1 MQFHGH
7 RNVFWDYTYY
17 VYYYTW
23 ILPSIWG
30 TFKTYFGSYATIQ
43 SHFSTKIQTHLLTI
57 LQHIIHIKLNHNS
70 SWALMRLDYTKRKK
84 KFREKQINWYYTDE
98 IITYFC
104 KGSNKIV
111 NTNTN
116 KKMIIR
122 KTERKTYF
130 HGHGQHLVQ
139 LWLIYWWLSVI
150 QNNTNTYYIERE
162 VRLSVKMRWN
172 HNDNENWP
180 WKSRTDT
187 YIVFSWNIYIY
198 IHRYIF
204 YIFQEWDCLYSKYLN
219 HILTLLHSLNQNIKT
234 QKMPPQTSEIRG
246 LCSMKWSSK
255 KLCYIFCIIF

>member
-1 MQFHGH
+1 
-7 RNVFWDYTYY
+7 
-17 VYYYTW
+17 
-23 ILPSIWG
+23 
-30 TFKTYFGSYATIQ
+30 
-43 SHFSTKIQTHLLTI
+43 
-57 LQHIIHIKLNHNS
+57 
-70 SWALMRLDYTKRKK
+70 MRLDYTKRKK

-150 QNNTNTYYIERE
+150 QNNTYYIERE

-198 IHRYIF
+198 IPGMR
-204 YIFQEWDCLYSKYLN
+204 
-219 HILTLLHSLNQNIKT
+219 LLV
-234 QKMPPQTSEIRG
+234 
-246 LCSMKWSSK
+246 
-255 KLCYIFCIIF
+255 